1 MASQASPLLS
11 PGRADRRADAVL
23 VGLLALL
30 AAAAWIITADR
41 MSGMDMGPNTDP
53 GSLGFFTGVWVLM
66 MAAMMFPSAAP
77 MVAVYARVSRPAR
90 APGATVVFVAG
101 YLVTWALAG
110 VLGWSLAVAAR
121 DSGAISWDDGGRYV
135 VAAILVGAALY
146 QLTPLKDRC
155 LTHCRSPI
163 SFVLNHWRPGRAGA
177 LRMGTAHGAWCVGCC
192 WALMASLFALGVMSL
207 AWMVVVAILIAG
219 EKLLPW
225 KAAANRGIA
234 LLLLTLGVAVLAG
247 LSP

>member
-30 AAAAWIITADR
+30 AAAAWIVTANR

-77 MVAVYARVSRPAR
+77 MVAVYARVSR
-90 APGATVVFVAG
+90 APRATVIFVAG

-121 DSGAISWDDGGRYV
+121 HSGAISWDGGGRYA

-207 AWMVVVAILIAG
+207 SWMVIVAMLIAG

-225 KAAANRGIA
+225 KAFANRGIA
-234 LLLLTLGVAVLAG
+234 LLLLALGVAVLAG

>member
-1 MASQASPLLS
+1 MASQPSPVVS
-11 PGRADRRADAVL
+11 PGRADRRAAALL

-30 AAAAWIITADR
+30 AAAAWIVTADR
-41 MSGMDMGPNTDP
+41 MKGMDMGPNTDP

-77 MVAVYARVSRPAR
+77 MVAVYGRVSRV
-90 APGATVVFVAG
+90 PGATAIFAGG
-101 YLVTWALAG
+101 YLVTWTLAG
-110 VLGWSLAVAAR
+110 LVGWSLAATAR
-121 DSGAISWDDGGRYV
+121 DSGAVSWDGGGRYA
-135 VAAILVGAALY
+135 VAAILVASAAY
-146 QLTPLKDRC
+146 QLTPVKDRC
-155 LTHCRSPI
+155 LSHCRSPV
-163 SFVLNHWRPGRAGA
+163 SFVLNHWHPGRAGA
-177 LRMGTAHGAWCVGCC
+177 LRMGMAHGAWCVGCC

-207 AWMVVVAILIAG
+207 TWMVVVAILIAG

-234 LLLLTLGVAVLAG
+234 VVLLTLGFAVLAG

>member
-30 AAAAWIITADR
+30 VAAAWIVTADR
-41 MSGMDMGPNTDP
+41 MRGMDMGPNTDP
-53 GSLGFFTGVWVLM
+53 GSLGFFTGMWVLM

-77 MVAVYARVSRPAR
+77 MVAVYGRVSRT
-90 APGATVVFVAG
+90 PGNAAIFVAG
-101 YLVTWALAG
+101 YLLTWTVVGL
-110 VLGWSLAVAAR
+110 LGWSLAVAAR
-121 DSGAISWDDGGRYV
+121 DSGAISWDGGGRYV
-135 VAAILVGAALY
+135 VAAILAAAAAY
-146 QLTPLKDRC
+146 QLTRLKDRC

-163 SFVLNHWRPGRAGA
+163 AFVLNHWHAGRPGA
-177 LRMGTAHGAWCVGCC
+177 LRMGVEHGAWCVGCC
-192 WALMASLFALGVMSL
+192 WALLASLFALGVMSL
-207 AWMVVVAILIAG
+207 AWMVVVAVLIAG

-225 KAAANRGIA
+225 KVAANRGIA
-234 LLLLTLGVAVLAG
+234 LLLLVLGVAVLVG

>member
-1 MASQASPLLS
+1 MASQPSPLLS

-30 AAAAWIITADR
+30 AAAAWIVTADR

-66 MAAMMFPSAAP
+66 MAAMMFPSAVP
-77 MVAVYARVSRPAR
+77 MVAVYGRVSRA
-90 APGATVVFVAG
+90 AGNTAIFVAG
-101 YLVTWALAG
+101 YVLTWTVVG
-110 VLGWSLAVAAR
+110 VAAWSLAVVAR
-121 DSGAISWDDGGRYV
+121 NSGAISWDGGGRYA
-135 VAAILVGAALY
+135 VAAILVAAAAY

-155 LTHCRSPI
+155 LTKCRSPI
-163 SFVLNHWRPGRAGA
+163 SFVLNGWRPGRAGA

-207 AWMVVVAILIAG
+207 AWMALVALLIAG

-225 KAAANRGIA
+225 KVAANRGIA

>member
-30 AAAAWIITADR
+30 VAAAWIVTADR
-41 MSGMDMGPNTDP
+41 MRGMDMGPNTDP
-53 GSLGFFTGVWVLM
+53 GSLGFFTAVWVLM

-77 MVAVYARVSRPAR
+77 MVAVYGRVSR
-90 APGATVVFVAG
+90 APGNTAIFVTGYLLTWTVVG
-101 YLVTWALAG
+101 L
-110 VLGWSLAVAAR
+110 LGWSLAVAAR
-121 DSGAISWDDGGRYV
+121 DSGAISWDGGGRYV
-135 VAAILVGAALY
+135 VAAILAAAAAY

-155 LTHCRSPI
+155 VTNCRSPI
-163 SFVLNHWRPGRAGA
+163 AFVLNHWHAGRPGA
-177 LRMGTAHGAWCVGCC
+177 LRMGVEHGAWCVGCC

-207 AWMVVVAILIAG
+207 AWMVVVAVLIAG

-225 KAAANRGIA
+225 KVAANRGIA
-234 LLLLTLGVAVLAG
+234 LLLLVLGVAVLVG